1 MKVEKHSIVC
11 SYRGV
16 HREISAIGLPGRLMV
31 VMLVRITL
39 LRALLG
45 VRHLT

>member
-1 MKVEKHSIVC
+1 MEKYSIVC
-11 SYRGV
+11 SYRDV
-16 HREISAIGLPGRLMV
+16 CREISAVGLPGMLVV

-39 LRALLG
+39 FRALLG